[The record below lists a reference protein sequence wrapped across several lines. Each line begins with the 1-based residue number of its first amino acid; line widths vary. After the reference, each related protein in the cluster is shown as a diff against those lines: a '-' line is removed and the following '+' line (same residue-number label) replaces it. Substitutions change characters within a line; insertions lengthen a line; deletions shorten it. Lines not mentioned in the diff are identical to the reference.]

1 MLLIS
6 LSLTLVESG
15 LEIISAI
22 DVNLM
27 DFLLK
32 AIIEYIKDVKKF
44 DNYYCRT
51 IIILILQKL
60 GFCESES
67 RYMLHSLPLE

>member
-1 MLLIS
+1 
-6 LSLTLVESG
+6 
-15 LEIISAI
+15 
-22 DVNLM
+22 M